1 MDLLEKKNNVSAG
14 AYFQRF
20 ELPNFSSKQI
30 LIEKQNNTVS
40 YKKHSWDKH
49 TPPIIG
55 KLYVIKVYLPSRRKK
70 DLFLYN
76 GSVADI
82 VWTTKES
89 FPEYI

>member
-1 MDLLEKKNNVSAG
+1 MYQLEHILNVLSFPIFPRNKIWLKNKIPQ
-14 AYFQRF
+14 F
-20 ELPNFSSKQI
+20 
-30 LIEKQNNTVS
+30 LIKNTAETS
-40 YKKHSWDKH
+40 Y

-70 DLFLYN
+70 DLFLYK